1 MAKIRKY
8 QLRAMFFRQWW
19 GLFRRLEYER
29 VQEKE
34 EKERREEEVK
44 ELTAEGH
51 RKRHLHRSFIKALKK
66 NARAM

>member
-1 MAKIRKY
+1 LAKIRKY

-29 VQEKE
+29 AQEKE

-51 RKRHLHRSFIKALKK
+51 RKRLLRRSVIKALKK